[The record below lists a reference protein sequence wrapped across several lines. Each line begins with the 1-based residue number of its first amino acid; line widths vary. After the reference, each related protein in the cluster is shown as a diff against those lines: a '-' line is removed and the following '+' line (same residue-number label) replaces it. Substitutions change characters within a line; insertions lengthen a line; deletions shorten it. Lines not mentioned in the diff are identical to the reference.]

1 MQTNQISEED
11 RQRIS
16 HLRKLVLPYLTDYYD
31 FDFNFLRWLQGH
43 SDPIDV
49 IAEKLKNHLKASLF
63 HNRAFSCVCSIDGQL
78 YCTEI
83 VVTCSKRLPYKLNA
97 IAVAKERCFRS
108 SLWRMDKL
116 GTMSRDKD
124 IHKHW
129 PYRITGLSGKLENV
143 PVIIEQSIDDCARE
157 MAKWEYKAMRIC
169 LEGSLLQLTTFQ
181 TAQIDFVGM
190 LKTYSPTD
198 ILLARMTH
206 LENMLYTVMEIE
218 KKTGKQAYILY
229 VIDLTELKYEMGIFR
244 MILGPLKCLADFMA
258 DHYVEL
264 IKYVLIVNA
273 PPFMSKA
280 RLLSPS
286 KWREEILEFANADAL
301 PDKWNTPDGPQFT
314 SFIPLPIPF
323 RKNDYYDCNELPEK
337 LDVVHIP
344 AGRSIFITRY
354 ADVGEQI
361 SWIIVADSHFAFAIY
376 RADQEDEDD
385 PTTMETV
392 YPSFG
397 WLPGPTAV
405 PIKETH
411 TIQKNGFYKLHLM
424 NSRAWFHTL
433 RVSYCFNFFPMDR
446 ENPHV

>member
-49 IAEKLKNHLKASLF
+49 IAEKLKNHLKA
-63 HNRAFSCVCSIDGQL
+63 
-78 YCTEI
+78 
-83 VVTCSKRLPYKLNA
+83 
-97 IAVAKERCFRS
+97 RS

-143 PVIIEQSIDDCARE
+143 PVIIE
-157 MAKWEYKAMRIC
+157 
-169 LEGSLLQLTTFQ
+169 Q

-273 PPFMSKA
+273 PPFMSKVWNFAKPLMPTRTREKA